1 MHRSFE
7 GAILALFG
15 FIAKFRKMGGA
26 SWLISIPLAPLLLLS
41 ALFGRMASWRLA
53 FFAKKARAEPLDLF
67 IISVGN
73 LTSGGSGKTPLV
85 QLLAEVLRPLSPAVL
100 SRGYR
105 SRFFRSSTL
114 ISDEMG
120 PLYPVQLCG
129 DEPYLLAL
137 CTQAPIII
145 DKDRVRGAKFAS
157 QHLRARALL
166 LDDGF
171 QHQQLFRNC
180 DILLIEASHIDQEPL
195 CLPAGPQRNRL
206 QDCAF
211 ADLVIITGAVDA
223 DQWRQ
228 RANFIEKMTAA
239 KVVGA
244 RFDLSALT
252 PLPKWREMGGSGDL
266 IDDRA
271 QTPFPKLNE
280 VFVCCALANPQRFVQ
295 TLTRAHLT
303 VVGSFFL
310 PDHAFVDQMSA
321 GEVQRLAQECGAEAI
336 ICTEKDAVKWGDG
349 MAMLPIFVA
358 TSKWR
363 IAENESV
370 WVQFLDNLQKRIEE
384 HTEAADRAQQSAAL
398 FEPADDATILE

>member
-7 GAILALFG
+7 QAILALFG
-15 FIAKFRKMGGA
+15 FIAKIGKKGGA
-26 SWLISIPLAPLLLLS
+26 SWLVFIPLAPLLLLS
-41 ALFGRMASWRLA
+41 ALFGRIASWRLA
-53 FFAKKARAEPLDLF
+53 FFAKKAAQAERLDLF
-67 IISVGN
+67 VVSVGN

-137 CTQAPIII
+137 CTRAPIII

-157 QHLRARALL
+157 EYLRARALL

-171 QHQQLFRNC
+171 QHQKLFRNF
-180 DILLIEASHIDQEPL
+180 DILLIEASHIEQEPL

-228 RANFIEKMTAA
+228 RSHLIEKMTAA
-239 KVVGA
+239 VIVGA

-252 PLPKWREMGGSGDL
+252 PLRRWQEMGGSGDW
-266 IDDRA
+266 IDDCSW
-271 QTPFPKLNE
+271 TPLQKLNE
-280 VFVCCALANPQRFVQ
+280 VFVCCALANPERFVQ
-295 TLTRAHLT
+295 TLSRAGLQ

-310 PDHAFVDQMSA
+310 PDHAFVDQVSA
-321 GEVQRLAQECGAEAI
+321 SEVQRLAQKCGAEAI
-336 ICTEKDAVKWGDG
+336 ICTEKDAVKWGA
-349 MAMLPIFVA
+349 AMTKLPIFVA
-358 TSKWR
+358 SSKWS
-363 IAENESV
+363 IVENECV
-370 WVQFLDNLQKRIEE
+370 WVQFLDNLQKRIQE
-384 HTEAADRAQQSAAL
+384 HAAATDRAQR
-398 FEPADDATILE
+398 